1 MRGSPLALL
10 LIYPVR
16 ADVANRVVELA
27 TCDLPA
33 WGSDEEKE
41 LWWLLDLIQRGV
53 GWVRWEVEAD
63 G

>member
-1 MRGSPLALL
+1 M
-10 LIYPVR
+10 
-16 ADVANRVVELA
+16 ANRVVELA
-27 TCDLPA
+27 TRDLPA

-53 GWVRWEVEAD
+53 EWVRWEVETS